1 MLIVC
6 LFNIQ
11 LNYGR
16 VQTIAPSFGPV
27 FKVMN
32 TKYIVNYKSLS
43 NCSAIAKEAVPI
55 LIHMDISVAAFEF
68 LGGW

>member
-1 MLIVC
+1 
-6 LFNIQ
+6 
-11 LNYGR
+11 